1 MFNPEERLFFKTA
14 VMELFGFMNLR
25 HFCHTED
32 VKNNRP
38 PGLNI
43 LLPTRFGVQT
53 ALVPN
58 FHNCHVHFAYLP
70 T

>member
-32 VKNNRP
+32 VKNNHLS
-38 PGLNI
+38 GLNI
-43 LLPTRFGVQT
+43 LQSISMKNQMIFDIE
-53 ALVPN
+53 N
-58 FHNCHVHFAYLP
+58 
-70 T
+70 